1 MSGTDLIRLSH
12 MRDSARE
19 TLGFIR
25 QRTRADLDTDRMLA
39 LAIVKE
45 LEIIGEAAARV
56 TPETRAAIPQLPWP
70 EIVGM
75 RNRLIHAYF
84 DVNLDIVW
92 VTATT
97 KLPELLAALDGFLSS
112 GPSGTR

>member
-39 LAIVKE
+39 LAIVK
-45 LEIIGEAAARV
+45 G
-56 TPETRAAIPQLPWP
+56 TRNHRRGGRQSNTGNDGRDPATA
-70 EIVGM
+70 VA
-75 RNRLIHAYF
+75 RNRR
-84 DVNLDIVW
+84 D
-92 VTATT
+92 
-97 KLPELLAALDGFLSS
+97 
-112 GPSGTR
+112 